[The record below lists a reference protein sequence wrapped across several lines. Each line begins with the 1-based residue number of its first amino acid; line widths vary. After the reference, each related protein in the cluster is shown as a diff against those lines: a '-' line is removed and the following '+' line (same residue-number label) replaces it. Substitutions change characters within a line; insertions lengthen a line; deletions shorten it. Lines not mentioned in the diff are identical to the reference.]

1 MRKKVLMVQGLHP
14 EGVKL
19 LAARSDVEPVALMS
33 DNEGQIAAAARDAD
47 AITVRSARITR
58 GIIEA
63 APKLRIVARHGV
75 GYDAVDVAALSARGI
90 PLAIS
95 IHANMVPVA
104 EHVMFMLL
112 VLFKEAAH
120 YDALARGAD
129 WGSRWNVKANDL
141 AGKDLLIVGFGRT
154 GSRVAKRALAFD
166 MRVHACDP
174 YIDQD
179 LIRRAGCL
187 PVADVRAA
195 LPRMDAV
202 SVNCPLSAETRHMF
216 SRAEFGVMK
225 PGAVIVNCA
234 RGGIVD
240 EAALYEALTEGK
252 LRGAGLDVFESE
264 PSPADNP
271 LFRLDNLIAS
281 PHIAGVTV
289 ESTIRMSIQTAQN
302 VLDCFDG
309 KLDPAVVV
317 NMDALKKRG
326 QSPIS

>member
-1 MRKKVLMVQGLHP
+1 MKKKVLMVQGLHP

-19 LAARSDVEPVALMS
+19 LQARADVEPVALMS
-33 DNEGQIAAAARDAD
+33 DDEGEITAAARDAD

-58 GIIEA
+58 GIIDA
-63 APKLRIVARHGV
+63 ARELKVVGRHGV
-75 GYDAVDVAALSARGI
+75 GYDAVDVAALTERGI

-112 VLFKEAAH
+112 TLFKEAAY
-120 YDALARGAD
+120 YDALTRNAD

-141 AGKDLLIVGFGRT
+141 AGKALLIVGFGRT
-154 GSRVAKRALAFD
+154 GSRVARRALAFD
-166 MRVHACDP
+166 MKVHACDP

-187 PVADVRAA
+187 PVADYRET
-195 LPRMDAV
+195 LPEMDAV
-202 SVNCPLSAETRHMF
+202 SVNCPLSPETRHMF
-216 SRAEFGVMK
+216 SRAEFGAMK
-225 PGAVIVNCA
+225 PSAVIVNCA

-240 EAALYEALTEGK
+240 EAALYEALSAGK
-252 LRGAGLDVFESE
+252 LRGAGLDVFERE
-264 PSPADNP
+264 PSPAENP
-271 LFRLDNLIAS
+271 LFRLKNVIVS

-289 ESTIRMSIQTAQN
+289 ESTIRMSTQTAQN
-302 VLDCFDG
+302 VLDGLDG

-317 NMDALKKRG
+317 NREVLKANIAL
-326 QSPIS
+326 

>member
-1 MRKKVLMVQGLHP
+1 MVQGLHP

-19 LAARSDVEPVALMS
+19 LAARADVEPLELMT
-33 DNEGQIAAAARDAD
+33 DDEAQIMAAARDAD

-58 GIIEA
+58 RVIEA
-63 APKLRIVARHGV
+63 ARKLKIVARHGV
-75 GYDAVDVAALSARGI
+75 GYDAVDVGALSARGV

-112 VLFKEAAH
+112 ALFKEAAH

-129 WGSRWNVKANDL
+129 WGSRWNVRANDL
-141 AGKDLLIVGFGRT
+141 AGKNLLIVGFGRT
-154 GSRVAKRALAFD
+154 GSRVARRALAFD
-166 MRVHACDP
+166 MKVHACDP
-174 YIDQD
+174 YIDQA
-179 LIRRAGCL
+179 LIRQAGCA
-187 PVADVRAA
+187 PVADLRAA
-195 LPRMDAV
+195 LPGMDAV

-216 SRAEFGVMK
+216 SRAELGAMK

-240 EAALYEALTEGK
+240 EAALYEALVAGR
-252 LRGAGLDVFESE
+252 LRGAGLDVFERE

-271 LFRLDNLIAS
+271 LFRLKNVIVS
-281 PHIAGVTV
+281 PHVAGVTV
-289 ESTIRMSIQTAQN
+289 ESTIRMSAQTAQN

-309 KLDPAVVV
+309 KLDRAVVV
-317 NMDALKKRG
+317 NQEVLQPKIAL
-326 QSPIS
+326 

>member
-1 MRKKVLMVQGLHP
+1 MAARKKVLMVQGLHP

-19 LAARSDVEPVALMS
+19 LAGRADVEPVALLS
-33 DNEGQIAAAARDAD
+33 DVEAEIAAAARDAD

-75 GYDAVDVAALSARGI
+75 GYDAVDVGALSARGI

-112 VLFKEAAH
+112 VLFKEAAY
-120 YDALARGAD
+120 YDALTRAAD
-129 WGSRWNVKANDL
+129 WGSRWNIKANDL

-154 GSRVAKRALAFD
+154 GSRVARRALAFD
-166 MRVHACDP
+166 MKVHACDP
-174 YIDQD
+174 YIDQA
-179 LIRRAGCL
+179 LIRDAGCV
-187 PVADVRAA
+187 PVADFRAA
-195 LPRMDAV
+195 LPEVDAV
-202 SVNCPLSAETRHMF
+202 SVNCPLSEETRHMF
-216 SRAEFGVMK
+216 SGAEFAAMK
-225 PGAVIVNCA
+225 PSAVIVNCA

-240 EAALYEALTEGK
+240 ERALYTALTGGR
-252 LRGAGLDVFESE
+252 LRGAGLDVFETE
-264 PSPADNP
+264 PCPADNP
-271 LFRLDNLIAS
+271 LFRLDNVIVS

-289 ESTIRMSIQTAQN
+289 ESTIRMSKQTAQN

-309 KLDPAVVV
+309 RLDPDVIV
-317 NMDALKKRG
+317 NR
-326 QSPIS
+326 

>member
-1 MRKKVLMVQGLHP
+1 MAIKKKVLRVQVLHP

-19 LAARSDVEPVALMS
+19 LAARADVEPVALMS
-33 DNEGQIAAAARDAD
+33 DDEGEIAAAAHDAD

-58 GIIEA
+58 AIIGA
-63 APKLRIVARHGV
+63 ARRLKVVGRHGV
-75 GYDAVDVAALSARGI
+75 GYDAVDVAALTERGI

-112 VLFKEAAH
+112 TLYKEAAY
-120 YDALARGAD
+120 YDALTRNAD

-141 AGKDLLIVGFGRT
+141 AGKALLVVGFGRT

-166 MRVHACDP
+166 MQVRVRDA
-174 YIDQD
+174 YIDQA
-179 LIRRAGCL
+179 LIRRAGCA
-187 PVADVRAA
+187 PVADLRAA
-195 LPRMDAV
+195 LPEMDAV

-216 SRAEFGVMK
+216 SRAEFAAMK
-225 PGAVIVNCA
+225 AGAVIVNCA

-240 EAALYEALTEGK
+240 EAALYEALTSGR
-252 LRGAGLDVFESE
+252 LRGAGLDVFERE

-271 LFRLDNLIAS
+271 LFRLKNVIVS

-289 ESTIRMSIQTAQN
+289 ESTIRMSLQTAQN
-302 VLDCFDG
+302 VLDGLDG
-309 KLDPAVVV
+309 KLDPEVVV
-317 NMDALKKRG
+317 NKDVLQAKIGL
-326 QSPIS
+326 

>member
-1 MRKKVLMVQGLHP
+1 MVQGLHP
-14 EGVKL
+14 EGARL
-19 LAARSDVEPVALMS
+19 LEARADVEPVALQS
-33 DNEGQIAAAARDAD
+33 DVEAEIAAAARDAD

-75 GYDAVDVAALSARGI
+75 GYDAVDVGALSERGI

-112 VLFKEAAH
+112 TLFKEAAY
-120 YDALARGAD
+120 YDALTRRAD
-129 WGSRWNVKANDL
+129 WGSRWNVRSNDL

-154 GSRVAKRALAFD
+154 GSRVARRALAFD
-166 MRVHACDP
+166 MRVHVCDP
-174 YIDQD
+174 YIDQAR
-179 LIRRAGCL
+179 IREAGCV
-187 PVADVRAA
+187 PVADFRAA
-195 LPRMDAV
+195 LPEVDAV
-202 SVNCPLSAETRHMF
+202 SVNCPLSGETRHMF
-216 SRAEFGVMK
+216 SGAEFAAMK
-225 PGAVIVNCA
+225 RSAVIVNCA

-240 EAALYEALTEGK
+240 ERALHAALTGGG
-252 LRGAGLDVFESE
+252 LRGAGLDVFETE

-271 LFRLDNLIAS
+271 LFRLDNVIVS

-289 ESTIRMSIQTAQN
+289 ESTIRMSKQTAQN

-309 KLDPAVVV
+309 RLDPEVIV
-317 NMDALKKRG
+317 NR
-326 QSPIS
+326 

>member
-1 MRKKVLMVQGLHP
+1 MPARKKVLMVQGLHP

-19 LAARSDVEPVALMS
+19 LQARADIEPVALMS
-33 DNEGQIAAAARDAD
+33 DDEAQIVAAARDAD

-58 GIIEA
+58 GVIDA
-63 APKLRIVARHGV
+63 ARKLRVVGRHGV

-112 VLFKEAAH
+112 TLYKEATY
-120 YDALARGAD
+120 YDALTRGAD
-129 WGSRWNVKANDL
+129 WGSRWNVRANDL
-141 AGKDLLIVGFGRT
+141 AGKALLIVGYGRT
-154 GSRVAKRALAFD
+154 GSRVARRALAFD
-166 MRVHACDP
+166 MKVHACDP
-174 YIDQD
+174 YLDPA
-179 LIRRAGCL
+179 LIRQAGCT
-187 PVADVRAA
+187 PVADYRAA
-195 LPRMDAV
+195 LPEMDAV

-216 SRAEFGVMK
+216 SRTQFAAMK

-240 EAALYEALTEGK
+240 EAALVEALTAGK
-252 LRGAGLDVFESE
+252 LRGAGLDVFERE

-271 LFRLDNLIAS
+271 LFRLKNVILS

-289 ESTIRMSIQTAQN
+289 ESTLRMSVQTAQN
-302 VLDCFDG
+302 VLDWFDG
-309 KLDPAVVV
+309 RIDPAVVV
-317 NMDALKKRG
+317 NPAVLQSGKIAL
-326 QSPIS
+326 

>member
-1 MRKKVLMVQGLHP
+1 MVQGLHP

-19 LAARSDVEPVALMS
+19 LQARADVEPVALMS
-33 DNEGQIAAAARDAD
+33 DDEGEIAAAARDAD

-58 GIIEA
+58 GIIGA
-63 APKLRIVARHGV
+63 APKLKVVGRHGV
-75 GYDAVDVAALSARGI
+75 GYDAVDVGALTERGI

-112 VLFKEAAH
+112 TLYKEAAY
-120 YDALARGAD
+120 YDALTRNAD

-141 AGKDLLIVGFGRT
+141 AGKALLVVGFGRT

-166 MRVHACDP
+166 MQVRVCDP
-174 YIDQD
+174 YIDQA
-179 LIRRAGCL
+179 LIRRAGCA
-187 PVADVRAA
+187 PAADFREA
-195 LPRMDAV
+195 LPEMDAV
-202 SVNCPLSAETRHMF
+202 SVNCPLTTGTRHMF
-216 SRAEFGVMK
+216 SRAEFAAMK

-240 EAALYEALTEGK
+240 EAALYEALTSGR
-252 LRGAGLDVFESE
+252 LRGAGLDVFERE

-271 LFRLDNLIAS
+271 LFGLENVIVS

-289 ESTIRMSIQTAQN
+289 ESTIRMSLQTAQN
-302 VLDCFDG
+302 VLDGLDG
-309 KLDPAVVV
+309 KLDPEVVV
-317 NMDALKKRG
+317 NKDVLQAKIGL
-326 QSPIS
+326 

>member
-1 MRKKVLMVQGLHP
+1 MKKKVLMVQGLHP

-19 LAARSDVEPVALMS
+19 LQARADVEPVALMS
-33 DNEGQIAAAARDAD
+33 DDEGEITAAARDAD

-58 GIIEA
+58 GIIGA
-63 APKLRIVARHGV
+63 ARELKVVGRHGV
-75 GYDAVDVAALSARGI
+75 GYDAVDVAALTERGI

-112 VLFKEAAH
+112 TLFKEAAY
-120 YDALARGAD
+120 YDALTRNAD

-141 AGKDLLIVGFGRT
+141 AGKALLIVGFGRT
-154 GSRVAKRALAFD
+154 GSRVARRALAFD
-166 MRVHACDP
+166 MKVHACDP

-187 PVADVRAA
+187 PVADYRET
-195 LPRMDAV
+195 LPEMDAV
-202 SVNCPLSAETRHMF
+202 SVNCPLSPETRHMF
-216 SRAEFGVMK
+216 SRAEFGAMK
-225 PGAVIVNCA
+225 PSAVIVNCA

-240 EAALYEALTEGK
+240 EAALYEALSAGK
-252 LRGAGLDVFESE
+252 LRGAGLDVFERE
-264 PSPADNP
+264 PSPAENP
-271 LFRLDNLIAS
+271 LFRLKNVIVS

-289 ESTIRMSIQTAQN
+289 ESTIRMSTQTAQN
-302 VLDCFDG
+302 VLDGLDG

-317 NMDALKKRG
+317 NREVLKANIAL
-326 QSPIS
+326 

>member
-1 MRKKVLMVQGLHP
+1 MAARKKVLMVQGLHP

-19 LAARSDVEPVALMS
+19 LAARADVEPVALLS
-33 DNEGQIAAAARDAD
+33 DVEAEIAAAARDAD

-58 GIIEA
+58 GIVEA
-63 APKLRIVARHGV
+63 APKLRVVARHGV
-75 GYDAVDVAALSARGI
+75 GYDAVDVGALTARGV

-112 VLFKEAAH
+112 VLFKEAAY
-120 YDALARGAD
+120 YDALTRAAD

-154 GSRVAKRALAFD
+154 GSRVARRALAFD
-166 MRVHACDP
+166 MKVHVCDP
-174 YIDQD
+174 YIDQT
-179 LIRRAGCL
+179 LIRQAGCV
-187 PVADVRAA
+187 PVADFRAA
-195 LPRMDAV
+195 LPAMDAV
-202 SVNCPLSAETRHMF
+202 SVNCPLSEETRHMF
-216 SRAEFGVMK
+216 SRAEFAAMK
-225 PGAVIVNCA
+225 PAAVIVNCA

-240 EAALYEALTEGK
+240 ERALYAALTEGR
-252 LRGAGLDVFESE
+252 LRGAGLDVFETE

-271 LFRLDNLIAS
+271 LFRLDNVIVS

-289 ESTIRMSIQTAQN
+289 ESTIRMSTQTAQN

-309 KLDPAVVV
+309 KLDPAVVINKDV
-317 NMDALKKRG
+317 LATAK
-326 QSPIS
+326 

>member
-1 MRKKVLMVQGLHP
+1 MPARKKVLMVQGLHP

-19 LAARSDVEPVALMS
+19 LQARADVDPVALMS
-33 DNEGQIAAAARDAD
+33 DNEAEIIAAARDAD

-58 GIIEA
+58 GVIEA
-63 APKLRIVARHGV
+63 ARKLRVVGRHGV
-75 GYDAVDVAALSARGI
+75 GYDAVDVAALSERGI

-112 VLFKEAAH
+112 TLYKEAAY
-120 YDALARGAD
+120 YDALTRGAD

-141 AGKDLLIVGFGRT
+141 AGKALLIVGFGRT

-166 MRVHACDP
+166 MKVHACDP
-174 YIDQD
+174 YIDQA
-179 LIRRAGCL
+179 LIRQAGCA
-187 PVADVRAA
+187 PVADCRAA
-195 LPRMDAV
+195 LPEMDAV
-202 SVNCPLSAETRHMF
+202 SLNCPLSAETRHMF
-216 SRAEFGVMK
+216 SRAEFAAMK
-225 PGAVIVNCA
+225 PGAVVVNCA

-240 EAALYEALTEGK
+240 EAALYEALTTGR

-271 LFRLDNLIAS
+271 LFRLKNVIVS

-289 ESTIRMSIQTAQN
+289 ESTIRMSVQTAQN
-302 VLDCFDG
+302 VLDGIDG
-309 KLDPAVVV
+309 ELDPAAVV
-317 NMDALKKRG
+317 NTQVLQAKIGL
-326 QSPIS
+326 

>member
-1 MRKKVLMVQGLHP
+1 MRARKKVLMVQGLHP

-19 LAARSDVEPVALMS
+19 LAARADVEPLELMT
-33 DNEGQIAAAARDAD
+33 DDEAQIMAAARDAD

-58 GIIEA
+58 RVIEA
-63 APKLRIVARHGV
+63 ARKLKIVARHGV
-75 GYDAVDVAALSARGI
+75 GYDAVDVGALSARGV

-112 VLFKEAAH
+112 ALFKEAAH

-129 WGSRWNVKANDL
+129 WGSRWNVRANDL
-141 AGKDLLIVGFGRT
+141 AGKNLLIVGFGRT
-154 GSRVAKRALAFD
+154 GSRVARRALAFD
-166 MRVHACDP
+166 MKVHACDP
-174 YIDQD
+174 YIDQA
-179 LIRRAGCL
+179 LIRQAGCA
-187 PVADVRAA
+187 PVADLRAA
-195 LPRMDAV
+195 LPGMDAV

-216 SRAEFGVMK
+216 SRAELGAMK

-240 EAALYEALTEGK
+240 EAALYEALVAGR
-252 LRGAGLDVFESE
+252 LRGAGLDVFERE

-271 LFRLDNLIAS
+271 LFRLKNVIVS
-281 PHIAGVTV
+281 PHVAGVTV
-289 ESTIRMSIQTAQN
+289 ESTIRMSAQTAQN

-309 KLDPAVVV
+309 KLDRAVVV
-317 NMDALKKRG
+317 NQEVLQPKIAL
-326 QSPIS
+326 